1 MKAYSKI
8 MKAYSK
14 ICFVCKNDVNDSN
27 SRLNLEVNLPVCN
40 SCEGTDKEKETVEE
54 YLEGLAD
61 DLVCGCI

>member
-1 MKAYSKI
+1 MEVFRK
-8 MKAYSK
+8 M
-14 ICFVCKNDVNDSN
+14 CFVCKKEVNNSN

-40 SCEGTDKEKETVEE
+40 LCEGTKKEKDTVEE